1 MCCCAAKEYELRG
14 CIGSLS
20 ARPISE
26 IYSFARKSAFE
37 DTRFDPLDSAELPGL
52 EIGVS
57 LLVKYEEA
65 AHAEDW
71 EVGIHGVIL
80 KFAVGGRT
88 LSATYLPEVAEEQG
102 WTQSQAIDS
111 LVRKAG
117 HRDAI
122 TTAIRASMSVT
133 RYQSSKAVLTHAQ
146 WKRL

>member
-1 MCCCAAKEYELRG
+1 M
-14 CIGSLS
+14 
-20 ARPISE
+20 
-26 IYSFARKSAFE
+26 
-37 DTRFDPLDSAELPGL
+37 
-52 EIGVS
+52 S